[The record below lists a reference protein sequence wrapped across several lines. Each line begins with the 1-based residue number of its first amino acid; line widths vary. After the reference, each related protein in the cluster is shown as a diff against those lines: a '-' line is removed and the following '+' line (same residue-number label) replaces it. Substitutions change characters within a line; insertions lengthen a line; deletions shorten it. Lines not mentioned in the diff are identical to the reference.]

1 MQNHHPVFKS
11 QQSLLPISLFLLSSS
26 LFGQQAAAIPVS
38 NPNRVAIL
46 RWYGAHTAASFP
58 VGQGPG
64 QGSL

>member
-46 RWYGAHTAASFP
+46 RWYGANTTASFP